1 MSNYWKVAGVSH
13 KGWKLIDVLDIRD
26 EGQSEIETDYESCM
40 MCGHKDIR
48 KQRMD
53 VVN

>member
-13 KGWKLIDVLDIRD
+13 KGWQLIDVLDIRD

-40 MCGHKDIR
+40 MCGH
-48 KQRMD
+48 
-53 VVN
+53 